1 MDYFIKTIISLLK
14 EKTNLQEDELEK
26 LIEIPPDLKMGDY
39 AFPCYSLAK
48 TLKSAPNTIATELS
62 KVLRTTDSIIEI
74 KAVGPYVNFF
84 VNKVIFS
91 EMVLEKVCEEQ
102 GNYGSRNTGSGKTVV
117 IDYSSPNIA
126 KHLAVH
132 HLRSALIGSA
142 IYNIYK
148 TLGYRCIGINHLG
161 DWGTQ
166 FGQLIVAYKKWGNE
180 NAHKSYTV
188 TDLNNL
194 YVKFHQEAEKNT
206 ALEDEAR
213 EWFKKLEAGDS
224 GAKELWQRFK
234 DISLKEFQK
243 IYDMLG
249 NTLRCLR
256 WRELL

>member
-102 GNYGSRNTGSGKTVV
+102 DNYGSRNIGSGKTVV

-132 HLRSALIGSA
+132 HLRSALIGNA

-161 DWGTQ
+161 
-166 FGQLIVAYKKWGNE
+166 
-180 NAHKSYTV
+180 
-188 TDLNNL
+188 
-194 YVKFHQEAEKNT
+194 
-206 ALEDEAR
+206 
-213 EWFKKLEAGDS
+213 
-224 GAKELWQRFK
+224 
-234 DISLKEFQK
+234 
-243 IYDMLG
+243 
-249 NTLRCLR
+249 
-256 WRELL
+256 

>member
-1 MDYFIKTIISLLK
+1 MNCYTKRLITEVSEKSKKMDYFVKTIISLLK
-14 EKTNLQEDELEK
+14 EKTNLQENELEK

-74 KAVGPYVNFF
+74 KAIGPYVNFF
-84 VNKVIFS
+84 VNKTIFT
-91 EMVLEKVCEEQ
+91 EMVLKKVCEEQ
-102 GNYGSRNTGSGKTVV
+102 DNYGSRNIGSGKTVV

-132 HLRSALIGSA
+132 HLRSALIGNA

-166 FGQLIVAYKKWGNE
+166 FGQLIVAYKNGEAK
-180 NAHKSYTV
+180 A
-188 TDLNNL
+188 LINL
-194 YVKFHQEAEKNT
+194 TPLQT
-206 ALEDEAR
+206 
-213 EWFKKLEAGDS
+213 
-224 GAKELWQRFK
+224 
-234 DISLKEFQK
+234 
-243 IYDMLG
+243 
-249 NTLRCLR
+249 
-256 WRELL
+256 

>member
-1 MDYFIKTIISLLK
+1 MKKI
-14 EKTNLQEDELEK
+14 N
-26 LIEIPPDLKMGDY
+26 
-39 AFPCYSLAK
+39 
-48 TLKSAPNTIATELS
+48 
-62 KVLRTTDSIIEI
+62 
-74 KAVGPYVNFF
+74 
-84 VNKVIFS
+84 
-91 EMVLEKVCEEQ
+91 EEQ
-102 GNYGSRNTGSGKTVV
+102 NCYGSGNIGSRKSVV

-148 TLGYRCIGINHLG
+148 TLGYRCVGINHLG

-166 FGQLIVAYKKWGNE
+166 FGQLIVAYKKWGSE

-213 EWFKKLEAGDS
+213 EWFKKLEAGGFWGKRTVAALQGYQS
-224 GAKELWQRFK
+224 ER
-234 DISLKEFQK
+234 ISKNLR
-243 IYDMLG
+243 YAW
-249 NTLRCLR
+249 NTLRRLCR
-256 WRELL
+256 